1 MDSSNGTNFTIFHSQ
16 NHETSIIVN
25 GSLNLTKDESPKLK
39 TSQGVE
45 GSFYMTWIGGYN
57 ECNEDLLSENK
68 LLCFVSFSDRDSD
81 NDGVTNDLD
90 ECPGYDDNVDLDNDS
105 IPDGCD
111 DFVDSDGDGVS
122 DSNDRCPNWDDNID
136 IDNDSILMDV
146 MPSLILI
153 ATECR
158 TYLTF
163 AKVSTIRLT

>member
-1 MDSSNGTNFTIFHSQ
+1 
-16 NHETSIIVN
+16 
-25 GSLNLTKDESPKLK
+25 
-39 TSQGVE
+39 
-45 GSFYMTWIGGYN
+45 MTWIGGYN

-136 IDNDSILMDV
+136 IDNDSIPMDV